1 MDGLAPVMDDAVR
14 LSGFPL
20 KESNLKEQAPFDVAI
35 IGTGP
40 GGYVAAIRAGQLGL
54 RTAVIE
60 KDTRF
65 GGTCLLRG
73 CIPTKALLRD
83 AHLLQEIKKA
93 SQQGLFKIGE
103 VGIDFA
109 KIQDRKNDVVEKMAK
124 GVDFLLRKN
133 KITSFKG
140 IGTIISPSKIAVK
153 GNGATTEVNAKN
165 IIVAT
170 GSEAKPLPGYNFDE
184 KYILSNVG
192 ALDLSQIP
200 KSMLIVG
207 SGAVGVEFASIYN
220 SFGTKVTLIEVLPS
234 IVPLEDEEVS
244 KELKRVFT
252 KKGIEVYTKAKLE
265 SAKVKDNNVEVTF
278 QTEKGEVKKYTAEKV
293 LMATGRGP
301 NTANI
306 GLEKIGAATDRGF
319 VKVNE
324 YMETT
329 VKGVYAIGDVT
340 PSPLL
345 AHVASHEGIVA
356 VERMAGKHPVPINYR
371 QVPGCTY
378 CDPQVASVGLT
389 EAKAAEAGYKV
400 KVGKFPFTAI
410 GKAKIEDATD
420 GFVKVVADQKYG
432 EILGV
437 HMIGNNVTEIVA
449 EPVAAIG
456 LEGTVDDL
464 IHTIHAHPTLSEA
477 VHEAMENVFGAAIH
491 I

>member
-1 MDGLAPVMDDAVR
+1 
-14 LSGFPL
+14 LS
-20 KESNLKEQAPFDVAI
+20 EQASFDVAI

-54 RTAVIE
+54 KTAVIE
-60 KDTRF
+60 RDTRF

-83 AHLLQEIKKA
+83 AHLLQEVKRA
-93 SQQGLFKIGE
+93 SQQGLFKTGE
-103 VGIDFA
+103 IGIDFD
-109 KIQDRKNDVVEKMAK
+109 KIQERKSDVVGKMAN

-133 KITSFKG
+133 KVTSFRG
-140 IGTIISPSKIAVK
+140 YGTIVSPSQIAVT
-153 GNGATTEVNAKN
+153 GDGVNTEVHARN

-170 GSEAKPLPGYNFDE
+170 GSEAKSLPGYNIDE
-184 KYILSNVG
+184 KSILSNIG
-192 ALDLSQIP
+192 ALDLKQIP

-207 SGAVGVEFASIYN
+207 AGAVGVEFASIYN
-220 SFGTKVTLIEVLPS
+220 GFGSKVTLLEVLPN
-234 IVPLEDEEVS
+234 IVPLEDGEIS

-252 KKGIEVYTKAKLE
+252 KRGIEVYTKAKLE
-265 SAKVKDNNVEVTF
+265 SAKAKDGGVEVTF
-278 QTEKGEVKKYTAEKV
+278 QTEKGEVKKYTAEKL

-301 NTANI
+301 NTVDI
-306 GLEKIGAATDRGF
+306 GLEKIGVTTDRGF
-319 VKVNE
+319 IKVNE
-324 YMETT
+324 YMETN

-345 AHVASHEGIVA
+345 AHVASQEGIVA
-356 VERMAGKHPVPINYR
+356 VEKIAGKHPAPINYNH
-371 QVPGCTY
+371 VPSCTY
-378 CDPQVASVGLT
+378 CEPQVASVGLN
-389 EAKAAEAGYKV
+389 EAKAGEAGYTV

-410 GKAKIEDATD
+410 GKARIEDAMD

-437 HMIGNNVTEIVA
+437 HMIGGTVTEMIA
-449 EPVAAIG
+449 EAVAAIA

-464 IHTIHAHPTLSEA
+464 INTIHAHPTLAEA
-477 VHEAMENVFGAAIH
+477 THEAMENVFGAAIH

>member
-1 MDGLAPVMDDAVR
+1 M
-14 LSGFPL
+14 
-20 KESNLKEQAPFDVAI
+20 AI

-54 RTAVIE
+54 KTAVIE
-60 KDTRF
+60 RDTRF

-83 AHLLQEIKKA
+83 AHLLQAVKRA
-93 SQQGLFKIGE
+93 SQQGLFKTGE
-103 VGIDFA
+103 IGIDFD
-109 KIQDRKNDVVEKMAK
+109 KIQERKSDVVGKMAN

-133 KITSFKG
+133 KITSFKSYS
-140 IGTIISPSKIAVK
+140 TIISPSQIAVT
-153 GNGATTEVNAKN
+153 GDGVNTEVHARN

-170 GSEAKPLPGYNFDE
+170 GSEAKSLPGYNIDE
-184 KYILSNVG
+184 KSILSNIG
-192 ALDLSQIP
+192 ALDLKQIP

-207 SGAVGVEFASIYN
+207 AGAVGVEFASIYN
-220 SFGTKVTLIEVLPS
+220 GFGSKVTLLEVLPN
-234 IVPLEDEEVS
+234 IVPLEDGEIS

-252 KKGIEVYTKAKLE
+252 KRGIEVYTKAKLE
-265 SAKVKDNNVEVTF
+265 SAKAKDGGVEVTF
-278 QTEKGEVKKYTAEKV
+278 QTEKGEVKKYTAEKL

-301 NTANI
+301 NTVDI
-306 GLEKIGAATDRGF
+306 GLEKIGVTTDRGF
-319 VKVNE
+319 IKVNE
-324 YMETT
+324 YMETN

-345 AHVASHEGIVA
+345 AHVASQEGIVA
-356 VERMAGKHPVPINYR
+356 VEKIASKHPAPINYNH
-371 QVPGCTY
+371 VPSCTY
-378 CDPQVASVGLT
+378 CEPQVASVGLN
-389 EAKAAEAGYKV
+389 EAKAGEAGYTV

-410 GKAKIEDATD
+410 GKARIEDAMD

-437 HMIGNNVTEIVA
+437 HMIGGTVTEMIA
-449 EPVAAIG
+449 EAVAAIA

-464 IHTIHAHPTLSEA
+464 INTIHAHPTLAEA
-477 VHEAMENVFGAAIH
+477 THEAMENVFGAAIH

>member
-1 MDGLAPVMDDAVR
+1 M
-14 LSGFPL
+14 S
-20 KESNLKEQAPFDVAI
+20 EQASFDVAI

-54 RTAVIE
+54 KTAVIE
-60 KDTRF
+60 RDTRF

-83 AHLLQEIKKA
+83 AHLLQEVKRA
-93 SQQGLFKIGE
+93 SQQGLFKTGE
-103 VGIDFA
+103 IGIDFF
-109 KIQDRKNDVVEKMAK
+109 KIQERKSDVVGKMAN

-133 KITSFKG
+133 KVTSFRG
-140 IGTIISPSKIAVK
+140 YGTIVSPSQIAVT
-153 GNGATTEVNAKN
+153 GDGVNTEVHARN

-170 GSEAKPLPGYNFDE
+170 GSEAKSLPGYNIDE
-184 KYILSNVG
+184 KSILSNIG
-192 ALDLSQIP
+192 ALDLKQIP

-207 SGAVGVEFASIYN
+207 AGAVGVEFASIYN
-220 SFGTKVTLIEVLPS
+220 GFGSKVTLLEVLPN
-234 IVPLEDEEVS
+234 IVPLEDGEIS

-252 KKGIEVYTKAKLE
+252 KRGIEVYTKAKLE
-265 SAKVKDNNVEVTF
+265 SAKAKDGGVEVTF
-278 QTEKGEVKKYTAEKV
+278 QTEKGEVKKYTAEKL

-301 NTANI
+301 NTVDI
-306 GLEKIGAATDRGF
+306 GLEKIGVTTDRGF
-319 VKVNE
+319 IKVNE
-324 YMETT
+324 YMETN

-345 AHVASHEGIVA
+345 AHVASQEGIVA
-356 VERMAGKHPVPINYR
+356 VEKIAGKHPAPINYNH
-371 QVPGCTY
+371 VPSCTY
-378 CDPQVASVGLT
+378 CEPQVASVGLN
-389 EAKAAEAGYKV
+389 EAKAGEAGYTV

-410 GKAKIEDATD
+410 GKARIEDAMD

-437 HMIGNNVTEIVA
+437 HMIGGTVTEMIA
-449 EPVAAIG
+449 EAVAAIA

-464 IHTIHAHPTLSEA
+464 INTIHAHPTLAEA
-477 VHEAMENVFGAAIH
+477 THEAMENVFGAAIH

>member
-1 MDGLAPVMDDAVR
+1 M
-14 LSGFPL
+14 
-20 KESNLKEQAPFDVAI
+20 AI

-54 RTAVIE
+54 KTAVIE
-60 KDTRF
+60 RDTRF

-83 AHLLQEIKKA
+83 AHLLQEVKRA
-93 SQQGLFKIGE
+93 SQQGLFKTGE
-103 VGIDFA
+103 IGIDFD
-109 KIQDRKNDVVEKMAK
+109 KIQERKSDIVGKMAN

-133 KITSFKG
+133 KITSFKSYS
-140 IGTIISPSKIAVK
+140 TIISPSQIAVT
-153 GNGATTEVNAKN
+153 GDGVNTEVHARN

-170 GSEAKPLPGYNFDE
+170 GSEAKSLPGYNIDE
-184 KYILSNVG
+184 KSILSNIG
-192 ALDLSQIP
+192 ALDLKQIP

-207 SGAVGVEFASIYN
+207 AGAVGVEFASIYN
-220 SFGTKVTLIEVLPS
+220 GFGSKVTLLEVLPN
-234 IVPLEDEEVS
+234 IVPLEDGEIS

-252 KKGIEVYTKAKLE
+252 KRGIEVYTKAKLE
-265 SAKVKDNNVEVTF
+265 SAKAKDGGVEVTF
-278 QTEKGEVKKYTAEKV
+278 QTEKGEVKKYTAEKL

-301 NTANI
+301 NTVDI
-306 GLEKIGAATDRGF
+306 GLEKIGVTTDRGF
-319 VKVNE
+319 IKVNE
-324 YMETT
+324 YMETN

-345 AHVASHEGIVA
+345 AHVASQEGIVA
-356 VERMAGKHPVPINYR
+356 VEKIASKHPAPINYNH
-371 QVPGCTY
+371 VPSCTY
-378 CDPQVASVGLT
+378 CEPQVASVGLN
-389 EAKAAEAGYKV
+389 EAKAGEAGYTV

-410 GKAKIEDATD
+410 GKARIEDAMD

-437 HMIGNNVTEIVA
+437 HMIGGTVTEMIA
-449 EPVAAIG
+449 EAVAAIA

-464 IHTIHAHPTLSEA
+464 INTIHAHPTLAEA
-477 VHEAMENVFGAAIH
+477 THEAMENVFGAAIH